1 MPAAA
6 GRYHAAM
13 LRLPRSACLWF
24 TLPLTAQTVLTV
36 GPGGYAQI
44 QTAINAASNGD
55 VIVVQGGSYA
65 PFVLA
70 KDLTL
75 VAAPGA
81 LVEVRQ
87 STPGLGTTDLHPPT
101 LAHLRGLRFRNTVS
115 FFLSIQTRVTGGT
128 VHLADCVFESFAAQ
142 GQAALAIDHAAV
154 VMQRC
159 AAFGAGVTAVGASI
173 GSLGGDGV
181 HVTSGS
187 LAASDCWFF
196 GSNLTLEVSG
206 TGGHGVVAD
215 AAFVQLANCR
225 AFGGANSALVS
236 SYPAGNGV
244 RVLSDS
250 DVFLADCWVASGNA
264 HSYAGAAALVNL
276 GTVPVQL
283 ARTTLSPGPGTP
295 PGPGS
300 LGPVANAP
308 LCGLAPGTPPPQLGA
323 PWPVGVRTTPTTP
336 VLLCW
341 SPRLA
346 VSSDPLVAERL
357 WLAPATTSIAAFGL
371 TDATG
376 ALDWT
381 FVVPASTSL
390 LYSSAFVQAFAASS
404 LPLRASVAIGGV
416 LQ

>member
-1 MPAAA
+1 
-6 GRYHAAM
+6 M
-13 LRLPRSACLWF
+13 LRLLRSACLWF

-55 VIVVQGGSYA
+55 VIVVQGGTYA

-75 VAAPGA
+75 LAAPGA

-101 LAHLRGLRFRNTVS
+101 VAHLRGLHFRNTLS

-128 VHLADCVFESFAAQ
+128 VHLADCVFESFATQ
-142 GQAALAIDHAAV
+142 GQPALAIDHAAV

-159 AAFGAGVTAVGASI
+159 AAFGGGVTSVGSSI

-206 TGGHGVVAD
+206 TGGHGVVAA

-225 AFGGANSALVS
+225 AFGGTNSAILP
-236 SYPAGNGV
+236 SYPSGNGV
-244 RVLSDS
+244 RVVSDS
-250 DVFLADCWVASGNA
+250 DVSLADCFIASGNA
-264 HSYAGAAALVNL
+264 YGHAGAAALVNL

-283 ARTTLSPGPGTP
+283 ARTTLAPGPGTP
-295 PGPGS
+295 PAPAS
-300 LGPVANAP
+300 IGPVANAP
-308 LCGLAPGTPPPQLGA
+308 LCAIAPGTPPLQAGSA
-323 PWPVGVRTTPTTP
+323 WPVGVRTTPATP

-346 VSSDPLVAERL
+346 VSSDPLIAERL
-357 WLAPATTSIAAFGL
+357 WLSPASTAIAASGL
-371 TDATG
+371 TDAAG

-381 FVVPASTSL
+381 FPMPASPAL
-390 LYSSAFVQAFAASS
+390 LYSPAFVQAFAASS
-404 LPLRASVAIGGV
+404 LPLRASTAVGGV